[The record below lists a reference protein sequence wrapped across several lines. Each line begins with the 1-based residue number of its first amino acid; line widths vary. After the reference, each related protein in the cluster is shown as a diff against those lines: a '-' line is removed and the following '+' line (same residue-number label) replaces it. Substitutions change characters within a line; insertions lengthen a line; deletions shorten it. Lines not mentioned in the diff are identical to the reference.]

1 MKRWEKMGKDG
12 EFRILEPKIKVW
24 CLIKVGWSE
33 RTERVKIIVAESL
46 SENLELDKWRAK
58 KIESFY
64 IGKADKDW
72 KKRFMVTFSDL
83 VGFQVRSFED
93 YIVFRMSVNNAI
105 EVFWVDEDIREV
117 YIDRDKN
124 DIYKKTLF
132 QHLYFVFT
140 PDWKL
145 KIWICGYI
153 LNKNGCIIDKNEAKL
168 KEAINEIL
176 LKVEKKLQEILDE
189 KGYIT
194 PEDLIRKFGL
204 YKEGG
209 YLHLKWF

>member
-1 MKRWEKMGKDG
+1 
-12 EFRILEPKIKVW
+12 
-24 CLIKVGWSE
+24 LIKVGWSE

-72 KKRFMVTFSDL
+72 KKRFMVTLSDL
-83 VGFQVRSFED
+83 VESLNGYLSL
-93 YIVFRMSVNNAI
+93 RMSVENAI
-105 EVFWVDEDIREV
+105 KVFWVNENVKEV
-117 YIDRDKN
+117 YTNRDEE
-124 DIYKKTLF
+124 TLF
-132 QHLYFVFT
+132 QHLRMIFT
-140 PDWKL
+140 SDWKL
-145 KIWICGYI
+145 RIWICGYI
-153 LNKNGCIIDKNEAKL
+153 WPIIDKNEAKL